1 MKTGA
6 KCTRLKV
13 CLSACQFARVSLALF
28 RLARS
33 FPVFFVEDL
42 PPFMMCARA
51 RQVSIGFNIAAV
63 VVKTGAKC
71 TRLKVLSV
79 CVSICACASVA
90 RSLSPLPAR
99 ALLELTFRETH

>member
-1 MKTGA
+1 MFLRTSFPVGIGFDISGVVVKTGA

-51 RQVSIGFNIAAV
+51 RQVSM
-63 VVKTGAKC
+63 
-71 TRLKVLSV
+71 
-79 CVSICACASVA
+79 VS
-90 RSLSPLPAR
+90 
-99 ALLELTFRETH
+99 TFLAWW